1 MYMYLK
7 DVTFYSVYGICKK
20 QHEEIQNYY
29 WTQPNPNI
37 TTVVQ
42 VSINSLD
49 LLYTGMLSLNLLVYK
64 SKGTYRIS

>member
-1 MYMYLK
+1 MYLK
-7 DVTFYSVYGICKK
+7 DVTFYSVYGTCKK

-29 WTQPNPNI
+29 WTQPNLNI

-49 LLYTGMLSLNLLVYK
+49 LLYMLSLNLLVYK